1 MKRPTFEYQD
11 NAQLKQAII
20 DGNGEAIRY
29 LLFERCQP
37 VLRFIAHTV
46 RLRYGERRHLEYND
60 LVQELYLYLAENN
73 WQRMRIYDPNRDI
86 EPWLAGVARG
96 KWKNMYTLMTE
107 TALDDTIPLQE
118 AKPMDESLKLD
129 LTEAIAGLEPETV
142 RQVMRDIF
150 FGGLTTE
157 ELCEKHSINRNQVY
171 LIKSRAL
178 KEIRKR
184 LDIYNTKKDR
194 KK

>member
-1 MKRPTFEYQD
+1 MKRPAFEYHD

-29 LLFERCQP
+29 LLYERCQP

-46 RLRYGERRHLEYND
+46 RLRYGERRHLEYGD
-60 LVQELYLYLAENN
+60 LVQELYLHLAEDN
-73 WQRMRIYDPNRDI
+73 WRRMHLYDPSRKI
-86 EPWLAGVARG
+86 EPWLAEVARK

-118 AKPMDESLKLD
+118 ATMDESLKLD

-157 ELCEKHSINRNQVY
+157 ELCEKHNINRNQVY

>member
-1 MKRPTFEYQD
+1 MKHPAFEYHD

-20 DGNGEAIRY
+20 DGNGEAIKY
-29 LLFERCQP
+29 LLYERCQP
-37 VLRFIAHTV
+37 LLRFMAHTM

-60 LVQELYLYLAENN
+60 LVQELYLHLAEDN
-73 WQRMRIYDPNRDI
+73 WRRMRLYDPKRDI
-86 EPWLAGVARG
+86 EPWLAKLARM
-96 KWKNMYTLMTE
+96 KWKNMYLLMTE
-107 TALDDTIPLQE
+107 TALDDTIPIQE
-118 AKPMDESLKLD
+118 TATMDESLKLD
-129 LTEAIAGLEPETV
+129 LTEAIAGLEPEIV

-157 ELCEKHSINRNQVY
+157 ELCEKHNINRNQVY

-184 LDIYNTKKDR
+184 LDIYNTNKD
-194 KK
+194 